1 MRGSF
6 TGAYVRRAGDTM
18 TGTLTISANA
28 SPVLVLDRP
37 DGVDYRALESRD
49 AGVNAWN
56 LAEFGAEPRLR
67 IRDGAN
73 VERVNFQMTDGK
85 LILGIIPL
93 ARMGTVVVDS
103 ASTVPAN
110 TNVSVTLE
118 AAVNAHQFRAV
129 TVRGDGTNAI
139 YQGARVT
146 ELEAVSASFH
156 TAHQR
161 SSTGTDFLLLTNG
174 GATSITATYKV
185 YDLTET

>member
-6 TGAYVRRAGDTM
+6 TGAYVRRSGDTM
-18 TGTLTISANA
+18 TGQLTISSDVN
-28 SPVLVLDRP
+28 PPLIIDNP
-37 DGVDYRALESRD
+37 DGT
-49 AGVNAWN
+49 
-56 LAEFGAEPRLR
+56 FGGRIRLR
-67 IRDGAN
+67 GAGAARYHFLAQTN
-73 VERVNFQMTDGK
+73 EPMIVITDAAGAARISYQTTDGK
-85 LILGIIPL
+85 MLAGIVPL

-139 YQGARVT
+139 YQGVRVT

-174 GATSITATYKV
+174 GAASITATYKV

>member
-6 TGAYVRRAGDTM
+6 TGAYVRRTGDTM
-18 TGTLTISANA
+18 TGALTIATDTT
-28 SPVLVLDRP
+28 PGLIIDRP
-37 DGVDYRALESRD
+37 DGSDYRAMDVRR
-49 AGVNAWN
+49 AGTMVWHFFET
-56 LAEFGAEPRLR
+56 LAEPRLR
-67 IRDGAN
+67 IRDAGSA
-73 VERVNFQMTDGK
+73 ERVNIQTTDGK
-85 LILGIIPL
+85 MLAGVVPL
-93 ARMGTVVVDS
+93 ARMGTVVVDAS
-103 ASTVPAN
+103 STVPAN

-146 ELEAVSASFH
+146 ELEAVLASFH